1 MVGGRL
7 AGSSALR
14 WADSGVWTVRVILV
28 TDQPL
33 PILQINLNVWTHL
46 ALHLLVPSKQRCVL
60 APACQSYQPLE
71 DAAQSIGISL
81 WEVPLRT
88 ALVF

>member
-1 MVGGRL
+1 M
-7 AGSSALR
+7 
-14 WADSGVWTVRVILV
+14 ILV

-33 PILQINLNVWTHL
+33 PMLQINLNVWTHL

-60 APACQSYQPLE
+60 APACQSYHPLE

-81 WEVPLRT
+81 WEVPLRA